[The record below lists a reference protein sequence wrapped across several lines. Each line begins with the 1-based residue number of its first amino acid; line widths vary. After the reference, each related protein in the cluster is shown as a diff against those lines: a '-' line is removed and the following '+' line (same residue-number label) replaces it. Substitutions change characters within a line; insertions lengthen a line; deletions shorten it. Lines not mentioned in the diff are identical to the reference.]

1 MNNEEFE
8 TLAKRHMDMVYRL
21 AFNYMKSASDA
32 DDVTQNVLLR
42 LLKNGKPFA
51 SGEHARYWLVRVTVN
66 ECRRALRSPWRR
78 VGDIGE
84 YAESLQFETPEHSEL
99 FYAVMELPEK
109 YRTAIYLHYYEGYS
123 TKEIAEI
130 IGVPAATVRTR
141 LRRAREQLKTG
152 LKGAGS
158 NV

>member
-8 TLAKRHMDMVYRL
+8 TLANRHMDMVFRL

-152 LKGAGS
+152 LKEAGS

>member
-84 YAESLQFETPEHSEL
+84 NAESLQFETPEHSEL

-152 LKGAGS
+152 LKEAGS

>member
-1 MNNEEFE
+1 MNNEDFE
-8 TLAKRHMDMVYRL
+8 TLAKRHMDMVFRL

-152 LKGAGS
+152 LKEAGS

>member
-84 YAESLQFETPEHSEL
+84 
-99 FYAVMELPEK
+99 
-109 YRTAIYLHYYEGYS
+109 
-123 TKEIAEI
+123 
-130 IGVPAATVRTR
+130 
-141 LRRAREQLKTG
+141 
-152 LKGAGS
+152 
-158 NV
+158 

>member
-152 LKGAGS
+152 LKEAGS

>member
-1 MNNEEFE
+1 
-8 TLAKRHMDMVYRL
+8 
-21 AFNYMKSASDA
+21 MKSASDA
-32 DDVTQNVLLR
+32 DDLTQNVLLR

-152 LKGAGS
+152 LKEAGS

>member
-42 LLKNGKPFA
+42 LLKNRKPFA

-152 LKGAGS
+152 LKEAGS

>member
-8 TLAKRHMDMVYRL
+8 TLAKRHMDMVFRL

-141 LRRAREQLKTG
+141 LRRAREQLNTG
-152 LKGAGS
+152 LKEAGS

>member
-8 TLAKRHMDMVYRL
+8 TLAKRHMDMVFRL

-109 YRTAIYLHYYEGYS
+109 YRPAIYLHYYEGYS

-152 LKGAGS
+152 LKEAGS